1 VTPQQ
6 ERIASSASGSELE
19 LSTDPQHAMSRP
31 DTTLKSPLK
40 PNWSRL
46 TKIGAISAAIGSVSL
61 HLMGQVAHRV
71 YLQQMGVSAGHFP
84 KTTDWL
90 VINGYYTLGTRFLA
104 LMKAFF
110 AHTLLI
116 ALAILVFGVYMYGME
131 VLGRWLKSKAPA
143 LKLAGLPAWASDVIR
158 NLLASAFVV
167 IGIPVAVMF
176 VMLVLLLPAVVGET
190 AGKDVAA
197 KEMTRFMAGCDR
209 GESNTS
215 ANCSQIVMDG
225 KVLATGYVIDAS
237 QSHVAIF
244 DPETRRTTVME
255 TAGKTVVGKRA
266 TLPGD

>member
-1 VTPQQ
+1 
-6 ERIASSASGSELE
+6 
-19 LSTDPQHAMSRP
+19 MSQS
-31 DTTLKSPLK
+31 DATLKPSLK
-40 PNWSRL
+40 PNWSSL
-46 TKIGAISAAIGSVSL
+46 TKLGAISAAIGGVSL

-71 YLQQMGVSAGHFP
+71 YLQHMGVSADQFP

-90 VINGYYTLGTRFLA
+90 AINGYYTLGGQLLG

-110 AHTLLI
+110 AHAGLI
-116 ALAILVFGVYMYGME
+116 VLAILGFGVYMYGME
-131 VLGRWLKSKAPA
+131 ILGRWLKSKAPA

-176 VMLVLLLPAVVGET
+176 MMLVLLLPAIVGET

-209 GESNTS
+209 GELNTS

-244 DPETRRTTVME
+244 NPETQRTTVME
-255 TAGKTVVGKRA
+255 TAGKTVIGKRA
-266 TLPGD
+266 TLPDD